1 MPTAPGF
8 PSAPGQDQRDEVMA
22 LLDTIVKILN
32 VPKEFLSRYSP
43 AMREKLREASRKFDA
58 SSSSDDGINQCL
70 HLASSV
76 VLRQN
81 PADVEDALRAASAAV
96 QREPELNGIDP
107 D

>member
-43 AMREKLREASRKFDA
+43 AIELHPVFHRSRDRGVAKVGCDETKFLGARIASPA
-58 SSSSDDGINQCL
+58 
-70 HLASSV
+70 
-76 VLRQN
+76 VL
-81 PADVEDALRAASAAV
+81 SFSY
-96 QREPELNGIDP
+96 
-107 D
+107 